1 MSFFQDFK
9 KFAFR
14 GNVIDLAVGVVIGG
28 AFGKI
33 VSALVED
40 VVMPTVALFMP
51 RGDWRSN
58 GWILRHGNDVHDD
71 VVLRYGDL
79 MGSVLDFF
87 IISLVLFVVVTRAM
101 RAAERALLPHDDA
114 SPPTNRACPFCLE
127 MLPVKATRCRAC
139 TSELPAPPKA
149 AA

>member
-33 VSALVED
+33 VTAMVSD
-40 VVMPTVALFMP
+40 VVMPVVALFMP
-51 RGDWRSN
+51 RGDWRDN
-58 GWILRHGNDVHDD
+58 GWILRRGSEAHDD

-79 MGSVLDFF
+79 MGNVLDFF
-87 IISLVLFVVVTRAM
+87 IISMVLFLIVSRAM
-101 RAAERALLPHDDA
+101 RAAERALLPTEGEGA
-114 SPPTNRACPFCLE
+114 PPVNRPCPFCRE
-127 MLPVKATRCRAC
+127 TVPVEATRCKAC
-139 TSELPAPPKA
+139 TSELEPQKLG
-149 AA
+149 